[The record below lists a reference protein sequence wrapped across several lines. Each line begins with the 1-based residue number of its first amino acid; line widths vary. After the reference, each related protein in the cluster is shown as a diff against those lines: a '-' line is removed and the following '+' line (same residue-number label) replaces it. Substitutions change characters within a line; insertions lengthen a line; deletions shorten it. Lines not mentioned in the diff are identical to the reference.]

1 MGICSS
7 CSRPNSK
14 RLGNISCPGV
24 LNIGVFVGIFGG
36 TLNGNNK
43 GGFVVSFSF
52 TTGIGL
58 NVKSCFYL
66 IQEL

>member
-24 LNIGVFVGIFGG
+24 LNIGVFVGIFVG

-43 GGFVVSFSF
+43 FGFLVSF
-52 TTGIGL
+52 TTGFG
-58 NVKSCFYL
+58 NPPFL